1 MIQEFQIWWYV
12 ENSPWSVV
20 TLVTLVTTYMV
31 TQSVLHGRVYHRS
44 GIFQIY
50 LRVCINKAYFFF
62 VEENTRCIDPKYK
75 MWQKHCPNAKN
86 ITCTSQNTKYSNA
99 VLTKPSQAGSLGLNS
114 NVLDRPM
121 SLGPF
126 SYEVVYLEWYGEV
139 LQVLG
144 ESEIP
149 GEWKKEWLAE
159 TLSCAPKPPSLETIH
174 STPFQ

>member
-1 MIQEFQIWWYV
+1 MTQGFQIW
-12 ENSPWSVV
+12 NL
-20 TLVTLVTTYMV
+20 TLVTLVTTYKAI
-31 TQSVLHGRVYHRS
+31 QSVLQGRVYHRF

-50 LRVCINKAYFFF
+50 FRVCINKANYFFCD
-62 VEENTRCIDPKYK
+62 ENTRYLDPKDK
-75 MWQKHCPNAKN
+75 MLQKHRPNAKD
-86 ITCTSQNTKYSNA
+86 IKCTNQNTKYSNA
-99 VLTKPSQAGSLGLNS
+99 VITKPSQAGVNS
-114 NVLDRPM
+114 NVLDRPL

-126 SYEVVYLEWYGEV
+126 SYEVVYLGWHGKL
-139 LQVLG
+139 LQLLG

>member
-1 MIQEFQIWWYV
+1 
-12 ENSPWSVV
+12 
-20 TLVTLVTTYMV
+20 MV
-31 TQSVLHGRVYHRS
+31 TQSVLQDRVYHRF

-50 LRVCINKAYFFF
+50 LRVFYKQSLLLFGG
-62 VEENTRCIDPKYK
+62 ENTRYIDQKDK
-75 MWQKHCPNAKN
+75 MWQKHRPNVKDIKCAN
-86 ITCTSQNTKYSNA
+86 QNTKYSNA
-99 VLTKPSQAGSLGLNS
+99 LLTKPSQAGSLGLNS

-126 SYEVVYLEWYGEV
+126 SYEVVYLEWYGKL